1 MSKRPIQLTDEQWEF
16 VTSQV
21 ESERYPSVESVVAT
35 ALYILER
42 EIEDEPE
49 KRKALLA
56 AAKVGFDQLDAGLGI
71 SFKDSESLKEWMDQ
85 KLQEAIERNRCAE
98 PALKQ

>member
-1 MSKRPIQLTDEQWEF
+1 MSNRPIQLTDEQWDF
-16 VTSQV
+16 ASGQV
-21 ESERYPSVESVVAT
+21 ESGRYSSIEAVVAT
-35 ALYILER
+35 ALCILER

-49 KRKALLA
+49 KLKALLA

-85 KLQEAIERNRCAE
+85 RLQEAIERSQSPE
-98 PALKQ
+98 TALKQ